1 MPRSSG
7 GMDYKLYEKLEKK
20 LLYWF
25 EGCYIYDQVFS
36 YRNLKRY
43 FEFIE
48 NCKKD
53 FLEKASSLGKGV
65 VVTFSNDSL
74 NFVFPDFH
82 GDIELGKLRLHLVK
96 YRDAFS
102 EVLSSF
108 AYVESFL
115 PERPKHVDVYI
126 YLKNLDLDNLSKA
139 TGISRE
145 YLTEE
150 RAQGLYNKLVVK
162 TISDDTHEFVEHT
175 FQSIDWFLG
184 YAVTVMKD
192 VADVEFTDFWDFVNK
207 LS

>member
-1 MPRSSG
+1 VISCDIGGGQVMPRSSG

-82 GDIELGKLRLHLVK
+82 GDIELGNTGMLLVRFSVLLLMWKVFYLR
-96 YRDAFS
+96 D
-102 EVLSSF
+102 
-108 AYVESFL
+108 
-115 PERPKHVDVYI
+115 
-126 YLKNLDLDNLSKA
+126 
-139 TGISRE
+139 
-145 YLTEE
+145 
-150 RAQGLYNKLVVK
+150 
-162 TISDDTHEFVEHT
+162 
-175 FQSIDWFLG
+175 QSMLMYTSI
-184 YAVTVMKD
+184 
-192 VADVEFTDFWDFVNK
+192 
-207 LS
+207 